1 MSRSSYILINIQM
14 LTGVLFTTTSH
25 KARMA
30 KINENQGAISDQQLN
45 IIKDGCRLSP
55 DEVRADEMND
65 NRGEISAGD
74 QQHDVIKD
82 GCKLSPGEV
91 RVDEM
96 NDDQGEISA
105 SDQQLNFIKHCCKL
119 GSDEVRVDEMNDN
132 RGETSVSYQLFNLI
146 KHCCVKDPKDRPTM
160 MEIKSKCVSL
170 GVISPTQHEENEKAM
185 IGDGQFS

>member
-1 MSRSSYILINIQM
+1 
-14 LTGVLFTTTSH
+14 
-25 KARMA
+25 MA

-45 IIKDGCRLSP
+45 IIKDGCRSSP

-74 QQHDVIKD
+74 QQLNVIKD
-82 GCKLSPGEV
+82 GCKLNPGEV

-96 NDDQGEISA
+96 NDDQGDIS
-105 SDQQLNFIKHCCKL
+105 SDHQLNLIRYCRKL
-119 GSDEVRVDEMNDN
+119 GSDQVRVDEMNDS
-132 RGETSVSYQLFNLI
+132 RGETSASYQLLNLI
-146 KHCCVKDPKDRPTM
+146 KHCCEKNPEDRPTM

-170 GVISPTQHEENEKAM
+170 GIISPTQHEENEKAM